1 MTILNNPVH
10 RLTRGS
16 YSVLYPRPRQIVVS
30 LEVND
35 IITFREK
42 GRKARFALPVDSA
55 FRIAVRNA
63 ALAAKREK
71 KLNRS
76 QS

>member
-1 MTILNNPVH
+1 MTTLNNPVH

-16 YSVLYPRPRQIVVS
+16 YAVLYARPRQIVVS

-42 GRKARFALPVDSA
+42 GRRARFAIPVDSA

-63 ALAAKREK
+63 ALAAKKEK
-71 KLNRS
+71 KLRKLNS
-76 QS
+76 